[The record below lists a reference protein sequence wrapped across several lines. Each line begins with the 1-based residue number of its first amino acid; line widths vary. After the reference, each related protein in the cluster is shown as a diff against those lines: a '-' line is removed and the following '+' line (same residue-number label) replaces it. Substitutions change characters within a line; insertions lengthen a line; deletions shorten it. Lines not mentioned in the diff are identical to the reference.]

1 MTFGS
6 LKKRIGVLMYQT
18 SRSKGQELVAQRMV
32 RYFNKF
38 GHEAYL
44 ITSIYH
50 DEKEVVSD
58 SVLSGG
64 GWSHVDDGD
73 LGIPVIRVDS
83 YVSNWPPRRI
93 LFKDAVHL
101 LETIVNNFGL
111 GVLITHSTLW
121 NGPEE
126 VAKFVEWRRN
136 MKSLGGYQDPIVFCH
151 MSHFQEPS
159 PRRYSLVERS
169 FRMAWNRISL
179 AQIVRVANLIL
190 VVTPQEQDAK
200 VKMGAHS
207 DRCVLFPGGVDDDSF
222 VEYAT
227 SSPKEF
233 LQRFNLAPETKIV
246 SYLGTIEERKNPMG
260 VLDVAEKLRD
270 RTDIHFV
277 IAGRGDSE
285 YADKIR
291 NRAEKLANVTY
302 MGEINEKEKV
312 QLIKASYLNI
322 LMSRME
328 ALGLAQLEF
337 MFQGVPVITSG
348 VGGQSWIVRNRR
360 EGIHVNGPADVEG
373 AMRAIVELVG
383 DRSKWQKY
391 SANAKERAS
400 DLTFTKLMRKLD
412 AAITEAIENET
423 GLAELPTEVRST
435 LSEPE
440 IVARTWARG
449 TLKVVATNERLFI
462 QRGLLSRSTLE
473 IPYSSINSIE
483 HVRRYRWGTLLIG
496 AIVSFLMFT
505 QHYLSPIISR
515 TLTSKVVFLVT
526 TIVPTIKLQL
536 SQVLAN
542 LWLIPISVALL
553 LFLTGARRGFALH
566 GARLVPIYLPQ
577 SFSEAIRYIRELRD
591 RDQSS
596 KSSISNRTVQRNV
609 E

>member
-1 MTFGS
+1 MTCGPKAS

-32 RYFNKF
+32 RYFNKL

-44 ITSIYH
+44 ITSTYH

-58 SVLSGG
+58 SVLGSR
-64 GWSHVDDGD
+64 GWTHVDDSD
-73 LGIPVIRVDS
+73 LDIPVIRVDS
-83 YVSNWPPRRI
+83 YISNWPPRRI
-93 LFKDAVHL
+93 LFKDVVHT

-111 GVLITHSTLW
+111 DVLITHSTLW

-136 MKSLGGYQDPIVFCH
+136 IKSLGGYQDAIVFCH

-179 AQIVRVANLIL
+179 PQILRLANLIL

-207 DRCVLFPGGVDDDSF
+207 DRCVLFPGGVDDDLF
-222 VEYAT
+222 MKYAT
-227 SSPKEF
+227 STPEEF
-233 LQRFNLAPETKIV
+233 LQRFNLGPQTKIV
-246 SYLGTIEERKNPMG
+246 SYVGTIEERKNPMG
-260 VLDVAEKLRD
+260 VLEVAEKLRD
-270 RTDIHFV
+270 RTDIHFI

-285 YADKIR
+285 YADKVR
-291 NRAEKLANVTY
+291 NRAEQLANATY
-302 MGEINEKEKV
+302 MGEISEKEKL

-322 LMSRME
+322 LLSRME

-348 VGGQSWIVRNRR
+348 VGGQSWIIRNRR
-360 EGIHVNGPADVEG
+360 EGIHVKAPGDPEEA
-373 AMRAIVELVG
+373 ARAVIELVDDG
-383 DRSKWQKY
+383 SKWKKY
-391 SANAKERAS
+391 SANARERAS
-400 DLTFTKLMRKLD
+400 DFTLTKLMNKLD
-412 AAITEAIENET
+412 ETITKEIESET

-440 IVARTWARG
+440 MVVRAWSHG
-449 TLKVVATNERLFI
+449 TQKIAATNKRLFI
-462 QRGLLSRSTLE
+462 QQGLLSRSTVE

-483 HVRRYRWGTLLIG
+483 HIRRYNWRTLLIG
-496 AIVSFLMFT
+496 AGLSFVVFT
-505 QHYLSPIISR
+505 QHYVSPIISR
-515 TLTSKVVFLVT
+515 TLTSMLVSLAMNT
-526 TIVPTIKLQL
+526 LPTIKLQI
-536 SQVLAN
+536 SQLVTN
-542 LWLIPISVALL
+542 LWMVPISIALL
-553 LFLTGARRGFALH
+553 LFLAGARKGFALH
-566 GARLVPIYLPQ
+566 GAKLRPIYLAQ
-577 SFSEAIRYIRELRD
+577 SFGEAVEYTRQLLDEAR
-591 RDQSS
+591 SS
-596 KSSISNRTVQRNV
+596 KIADAKSTV